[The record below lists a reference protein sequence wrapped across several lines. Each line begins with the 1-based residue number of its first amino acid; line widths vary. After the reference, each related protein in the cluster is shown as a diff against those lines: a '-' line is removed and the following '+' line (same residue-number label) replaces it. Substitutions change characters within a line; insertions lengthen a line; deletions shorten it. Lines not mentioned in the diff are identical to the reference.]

1 MENDL
6 IDYTLTSKKT
16 SEFTLIEAESTMN
29 RQLPVRQVTTGKR
42 FVFDT
47 KCQDCFLFL
56 EMDKP
61 ALYQKSR
68 CIRSEAIKLGY

>member
-6 IDYTLTSKKT
+6 IDYTLTSKKA
-16 SEFTLIEAESTMN
+16 SEFTLIEAASTIN

-61 ALYQKSR
+61 VLYQKSR